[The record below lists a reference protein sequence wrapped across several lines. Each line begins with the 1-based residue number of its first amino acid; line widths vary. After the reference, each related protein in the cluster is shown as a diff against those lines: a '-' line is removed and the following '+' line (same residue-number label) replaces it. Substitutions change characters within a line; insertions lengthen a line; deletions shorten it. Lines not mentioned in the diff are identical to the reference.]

1 MIDKKK
7 RGGQPGN
14 WNALKHGFYSR
25 QFQAGETV
33 DLENTEEWGLTSEI
47 NMLRVMTRRLF
58 ELAGAHSTSSGQG
71 CGDVQE
77 LAGTLGALGT
87 ASIRLASLMKTQKL
101 LGSDSKEDEVAAAI
115 SQAIDE
121 VMKEWNIHL

>member
-1 MIDKKK
+1 MKEDKRK

-58 ELAGAHSTSSGQG
+58 ELAGG
-71 CGDVQE
+71 CGEPQE

-101 LGSDSKEDEVAAAI
+101 LGGDSEEDDVRATI
-115 SQAIDE
+115 SQAIEE

>member
-1 MIDKKK
+1 
-7 RGGQPGN
+7 
-14 WNALKHGFYSR
+14 
-25 QFQAGETV
+25 
-33 DLENTEEWGLTSEI
+33 LTSEI
-47 NMLRVMTRRLF
+47 NMMRVMTRRLF